1 MANIQNRPALSAE
14 RLAQQLNQLANQHNI
29 KTWCLAYSGGV
40 DSQVLLH
47 LLHLTKLQVTAVYI
61 DHGLQAVSTEWAKH
75 CAYQCRQFDIPF
87 QVIRVDALPKS
98 GEGPEAAARMARYAA
113 FKTLIED
120 DMCLLTAQHQ
130 DDQSETVLLQL
141 LRGAGAAGLSAMPEL
156 SEFSAGWHFRPLI
169 NDTQET
175 ILEYARQHSLTWVD
189 DPTNQQQDYYR
200 NYLRHT
206 VIPEIKQRWP
216 SLDKTLSVF
225 AQQQAENAELLTVL
239 GNIDLQTVLVAENC
253 LEIALLKKFDDARL
267 RNLLR
272 CWVKSL
278 GYPIPSR
285 AVLLQIVQQLQ
296 GESHDTHSLISW
308 AGVEVRR
315 FRDRLFILKALQ
327 HDPGLVFDVLPNQ
340 PLIIASIEKTII
352 IQQNVVSENTYL
364 LSKEILS
371 LPLSIRFR
379 QGGELLKPAG
389 RSGGHTLKSLFQE
402 AAVPSWQRDR
412 IPLLYA
418 GDELVAIVG
427 YWLAD
432 KYAVKVDGVL
442 PAALKLLTD

>member
-1 MANIQNRPALSAE
+1 MANLQNRSSLTAE
-14 RLAQQLNQLANQHNI
+14 YLAQQLKQLANQHNI

-47 LLHLTKLQVTAVYI
+47 LLHLSKLQVSAVYI
-61 DHGLQAVSTEWAKH
+61 DHGLQAVSKEWAKH
-75 CAYQCRQFDIPF
+75 CAYQCQQFDIPF
-87 QVIRVDALPKS
+87 QVISVDALPKK
-98 GEGPEAAARMARYAA
+98 GEGPEAAARTARYAA
-113 FKTLIED
+113 LKKLIKE

-156 SEFSAGWHFRPLI
+156 SVFSAGWHYRPLI
-169 NDTQET
+169 GNTQQS
-175 ILEYARQHSLTWVD
+175 ILEYAEQHGLIWVD

-206 VIPEIKQRWP
+206 VIPALKERWP

-225 AQQQAENAELLTVL
+225 AQQQAENTQLLTLL
-239 GNIDLQTVLVAENC
+239 GDSDLQTALIDENC
-253 LEIALLKKFDDARL
+253 LDIVLLKTFDEARL

-272 CWVKSL
+272 CWVKRLEYSM
-278 GYPIPSR
+278 PSR

-296 GESHDTHSLISW
+296 GVSHDTHSLVSW

-327 HDPGLVFDVLPNQ
+327 HESSQVFELDINQ
-340 PLIIASIEKTII
+340 PLIISSIEKTVAIE
-352 IQQNVVSENTYL
+352 QNAMSDSTYL

-389 RSGGHTLKSLFQE
+389 RSGSHTLKSLFQE
-402 AAVPSWQRDR
+402 AAIPSWQRDR

-418 GDELVAIVG
+418 GDELAAIVG
-427 YWLAD
+427 YWVAD
-432 KYAVKVDGVL
+432 KFAVKGDGVL
-442 PAALKLLTD
+442 PVIY

>member
-1 MANIQNRPALSAE
+1 MVNSQNNLDLTAE
-14 RLAQQLNQLANQHNI
+14 YLAQQLKQLANQHNI

-47 LLHLTKLQVTAVYI
+47 LLHLTKLDVMAVYI
-61 DHGLQAVSTEWAKH
+61 DHGLQAISTEWAKH
-75 CAYQCRQFDIPF
+75 CAYQCQQFAIPF
-87 QVIRVDALPKS
+87 QVISVDAQPKK
-98 GEGPEAAARMARYAA
+98 GEGPEAAARSARYSAL
-113 FKTLIED
+113 KKLIQAN
-120 DMCLLTAQHQ
+120 MCLLTAQHQ

-156 SEFSAGWHFRPLI
+156 SVFSAGWHYRPLLG
-169 NDTQET
+169 NTQQS
-175 ILEYARQHSLTWVD
+175 ILDYAEQHNLTWVD

-206 VIPEIKQRWP
+206 IIPNIKERWP

-225 AQQQAENAELLTVL
+225 AQQQAENTELLTIL
-239 GNIDLQTVLVAENC
+239 GNIDLQTALVEDDC
-253 LEIALLKKFDDARL
+253 LDVAALKNFDDARL

-272 CWVKSL
+272 CWAKRSA
-278 GYPIPSR
+278 YCTPSR
-285 AVLLQIVQQLQ
+285 AVLMQIVRQLQ
-296 GESHDTHSLISW
+296 GESHDTHSLVSW

-315 FRDRLFILKALQ
+315 FRERLFILKSIK
-327 HDPGLVFDVLPNQ
+327 HDATQVFELAVSE
-340 PLIIASIEKTII
+340 PLIISSIEKTLII
-352 IQQNVVSENTYL
+352 EQQVLGENAYS
-364 LSKEILS
+364 LSRDILS

-389 RSGGHTLKSLFQE
+389 RSGHHTLKSLFQE
-402 AAVPSWQRDR
+402 AAIPSWQRDR

-418 GDELVAIVG
+418 GDELVAVVG

-432 KYAVKVDGVL
+432 QFAVKGEGVL
-442 PAALKLLTD
+442 PVVV